1 LDLPPPLLEVGPN
14 PESMQNIQNSI
25 HDHMIIYVYAE
36 TLTLC
41 TLEITFGYSFT
52 FTTVTINLAM
62 ANKIINIT
70 YTMRAAYIAARRI
83 IDY

>member
-1 LDLPPPLLEVGPN
+1 MF
-14 PESMQNIQNSI
+14 MQR
-25 HDHMIIYVYAE
+25 
-36 TLTLC
+36 LTLC
-41 TLEITFGYSFT
+41 TFEIIFGYNFT

-83 IDY
+83 IDYSYNLDL